1 MPAQRQASA
10 FQITVGSDRAWRVL
24 MAALALP
31 AGGALLAALMSQSG
45 LGLSAISQL
54 GWLLLGALLLPGAG
68 WLGWRCRRNRPT
80 NLRWDAQQ
88 WWHDETLVRPRV
100 VIDLGAWL
108 LLRLAVRSHLPRYL
122 PLARTSCA
130 AQWPQLRATLYSAR
144 TAPSPEP

>member
-10 FQITVGSDRAWRVL
+10 FQITVGPDRAWCVL
-24 MAALALP
+24 MAALAVL

-45 LGLSAISQL
+45 LGLPAIPRL
-54 GWLLLGALLLPGAG
+54 GWLLFGALLLPGAG
-68 WLGWRCRRNRPT
+68 WLGWRCGRTRPA

-88 WWHDETLVRPRV
+88 WWLDETPVRPRV

-108 LLRLAVRSHLPRYL
+108 LLRLALRSRLPCYL

>member
-10 FQITVGSDRAWRVL
+10 FQITIGPDRAWRAL
-24 MAALALP
+24 MAALAVL
-31 AGGALLAALMSQSG
+31 AGGALLAALMSQAG
-45 LGLSAISQL
+45 LGFPAISSL

-68 WLGWRCRRNRPT
+68 WLGWRCSRTRPMS
-80 NLRWDAQQ
+80 LRWDGQQ
-88 WWHDETLVRPRV
+88 WWLDETPTRPRV
-100 VIDLGAWL
+100 VIDLGVWL
-108 LLRLAVRSHLPRYL
+108 LLRLAVRSRLPRYL